1 MRKTFRKKIEVH
13 AMTAATQILKW
24 TIGGQVSPDL
34 KVRVNAA
41 HHWNPSQIGLRHS
54 QQWSESES
62 GCFRLQFYQNFCTPV
77 ILAWVLWF
85 SDRLLLDNMFRIQ
98 HQHPKSGQRIL
109 GGGRAGWQDN
119 GLLGLGTAAPQQ
131 RRATGL
137 LSAKRWTRVPQSLLG
152 SSGTTEWTLLHS
164 RNSSPM
170 TATGLLF
177 GGGRGSR
184 VRDGQ

>member
-98 HQHPKSGQRIL
+98 QQHQHPKSGQRIL

-119 GLLGLGTAAPQQ
+119 GLLGLGTAAQ
-131 RRATGL
+131 REESYRSVVCQAL
-137 LSAKRWTRVPQSLLG
+137 VPQSLLG

>member
-77 ILAWVLWF
+77 ILAWVLWL
-85 SDRLLLDNMFRIQ
+85 SDRVLLDNMFRIQQQ

-119 GLLGLGTAAPQQ
+119 GLLGLGTAAQ
-131 RRATGL
+131 REESYRSVVCQALDPGPTKPAWL
-137 LSAKRWTRVPQSLLG
+137 VWNNWVNFTPLSK
-152 SSGTTEWTLLHS
+152 
-164 RNSSPM
+164 
-170 TATGLLF
+170 
-177 GGGRGSR
+177 
-184 VRDGQ
+184 